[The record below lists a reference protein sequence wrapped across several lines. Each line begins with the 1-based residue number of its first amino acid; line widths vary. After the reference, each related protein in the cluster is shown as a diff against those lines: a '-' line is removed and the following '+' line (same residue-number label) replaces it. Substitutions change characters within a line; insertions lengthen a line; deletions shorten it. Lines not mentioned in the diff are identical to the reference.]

1 MPHDEINTSGHI
13 AGPVHLRMWNTD
25 GSWSAPPRDFD
36 NFMKYGYRQL
46 PASTSNPLRVVKHN
60 GVPVFVWRP
69 PAAWFCNRDSWT
81 MGPGEYETARLGHP
95 TVSTAIGQLVN
106 MQYTI
111 LKPVPLDPD
120 LEQAV
125 LRETLASMTENN
137 VQFNAAMI
145 QARSTVKL
153 VTNLSTG
160 LARGIEKFHRDVW
173 GKPRAF
179 RKFLANA
186 GDKAIGAAAG
196 KYLEYLY
203 GWKPLADDVENA
215 IATVTRDYSAGARF
229 QLRVSKGH
237 KKRGQ
242 HRLNA
247 DVAAYWFPNG
257 SWWQDVSVV
266 QKSRCVLFFNFPGDY
281 LQGIPAFTPFGTA
294 WELAPWSFVADWF
307 IPVGSYISALEALQY
322 AAYLD
327 RTVLTSSIN
336 MSSDR
341 NLSSSWEPIGPTAGW
356 VVTRKGPAP
365 RISGHSFRMT
375 RRVIPGTEVFGEL
388 RLPSFRSRF
397 GLPQA
402 AQGLALLQQVINRWS
417 PALRR

>member
-1 MPHDEINTSGHI
+1 MPHDAIFTS
-13 AGPVHLRMWNTD
+13 AVLTGPSRYRMWNTD
-25 GSWSAPPRDFD
+25 GSWPGYDVSGKNP
-36 NFMKYGYRQL
+36 MKYGYRQL
-46 PASTSNPLRVVKHN
+46 PASTSNPITVVRH
-60 GVPVFVWRP
+60 GSVPIFAWRP
-69 PAAWFCNRDSWT
+69 PAAWFCHRDSWT
-81 MGPGEYETARLGHP
+81 MGTGEFYHARVGYP
-95 TVSTAIGQLVN
+95 TVASATGYVVGVN
-106 MQYTI
+106 VAD
-111 LKPVPLDPD
+111 LRAVPLDPD

-125 LRETLASMTENN
+125 LRETLASMTEDN

-153 VTNLSTG
+153 VTNLSTS
-160 LARGIEKFHRDVW
+160 LARGIEKYHRDVW
-173 GKPRAF
+173 GQPRKF
-179 RKFLANA
+179 RKFLASA
-186 GDKAIGAAAG
+186 GDEAIGAAAG

-215 IATVTRDYSAGARF
+215 ISIVSRDYKAGARF
-229 QLRVSKGH
+229 QLRVSKGR
-237 KKRGQ
+237 KIRGQ
-242 HRLNA
+242 RRLNA
-247 DVAAYWFPNG
+247 VVASQFFSNG
-257 SWWQDVSVV
+257 WWWQDLNVT
-266 QKSRCVLFFNFPGDY
+266 QKSRCVLFFVFPGEY

-307 IPVGSYISALEALQY
+307 VPVGSYISALEALQY

-341 NLSSSWEPIGPTAGW
+341 NLSSRWEPTGSTPGW
-356 VVTRKGPAP
+356 VMTGKSLSP
-365 RISGHSFRMT
+365 RVSGHSFRMT
-375 RRVIPGTEVFGEL
+375 RRVIPATEVFGEL

-417 PALRR
+417 PALSR